1 MKHLFLLLAAVA
13 AFGAAEAR
21 NAEIPNAEARNAALR
36 NAETETSEAPESKV
50 PKAKITKVVYQVS
63 VANAP
68 TWAVVRD
75 VPADAAGA
83 TVYLLDG
90 HRTRTELPS
99 QLDDL
104 DGDGRFDEL
113 VFPVPA
119 SAQPLR
125 VRVDYSTAPVAHDYT
140 PLVNAQMWWKNPD
153 KSLTETAQLSS
164 DKDDMYHKLHHH
176 GPAFESD
183 RAAYRV
189 YFDKKQ
195 SIDTYGKKQPGLELR
210 ETMWYPTDGQL
221 AEGSGH
227 DNLRVFGSISVGVL
241 KGWDA
246 KKQKMLHITE
256 MSRREATIRAAGPV
270 RTVVDMRVEG
280 WRYGGRTLTMTSRY
294 ILYAGHADVQVEN
307 RLEGDFAGLDFVTG
321 VMKIKNGAYD
331 GTQGDERQMILCSTG
346 TDYPENDT
354 VRWQPERV
362 TLAVA
367 VDRARVVAPVED
379 PLSHLVLVRPD
390 AEGRLD
396 YRMVML
402 WQKNSWL
409 PARFWGDEWAAAAAE
424 ELRPLRRPVV
434 TRIK

>member
-1 MKHLFLLLAAVA
+1 MRRFIFLLCLVA
-13 AFGAAEAR
+13 GGFQAGAQNPQSGEAR
-21 NAEIPNAEARNAALR
+21 YRIEISSADNGVVISDLPEWTQSAR
-36 NAETETSEAPESKV
+36 
-50 PKAKITKVVYQVS
+50 VYVGR
-63 VANAP
+63 V
-68 TWAVVRD
+68 
-75 VPADAAGA
+75 
-83 TVYLLDG
+83 
-90 HRTRTELPS
+90 EIPS

-104 DGDGRFDEL
+104 DGDGRYDEL
-113 VFPVPA
+113 AFV
-119 SAQPLR
+119 LGGR
-125 VRVDYSTAPVAHDYT
+125 GRTKVRVVYSSAAPAVSYPAE
-140 PLVNAQMWWKNPD
+140 VNAQMWLKKPD
-153 KSLTETAQLSS
+153 KTLQEVRTVSS
-164 DKDDMYHKLHHH
+164 EKDDMYHKLHHH

>member
-1 MKHLFLLLAAVA
+1 MRRFIFMLSLVAGVSLAAA
-13 AFGAAEAR
+13 QNPQSGEACYR
-21 NAEIPNAEARNAALR
+21 VEIPSADNGVVIDDLPEWVQSAR
-36 NAETETSEAPESKV
+36 
-50 PKAKITKVVYQVS
+50 VYVG
-63 VANAP
+63 
-68 TWAVVRD
+68 R
-75 VPADAAGA
+75 
-83 TVYLLDG
+83 
-90 HRTRTELPS
+90 EEIPS

-113 VFPVPA
+113 AFVLGRRGKVK
-119 SAQPLR
+119 
-125 VRVDYSTAPVAHDYT
+125 VRVVYSSEAPTVNYPAE
-140 PLVNAQMWWKNPD
+140 VNAQMWLKKPD
-153 KSLTETAQLSS
+153 KTLQEVRTLCSE
-164 DKDDMYHKLHHH
+164 KDDMYHKLHHH

-195 SIDTYGKKQPGLELR
+195 SIDTYGKKRPGIELR
-210 ETMWYPTDGQL
+210 ETMWYPTDQQL

-246 KKQKMLHITE
+246 QKQKMLHITE
-256 MSRREATIRAAGPV
+256 MSRREATIRAAGPI

-280 WRYGGRTLTMTSRY
+280 WQYRGRALTMTSRY

-307 RLEGDFAGLDFVTG
+307 RLEGDFRDLDFVTG
-321 VMKIKNGAYD
+321 VMKIKDGAYD
-331 GTQGDERQMILCSTG
+331 GTQGDDRQMILCSTG

-390 AEGRLD
+390 DEGRLD

-409 PARFWGDEWAAAAAE
+409 PDRFWGDEWAAAAAG
-424 ELRPLRRPVV
+424 ELRPLRRPAV